1 MPININDKFIKSLTL
16 PEGKDK
22 VYCDDRVVGLNLR
35 ITNIGTKS
43 FFLRY
48 VINGRARKYTIGSY
62 PEFSYTAAK
71 DLALQLKGEIAR
83 GFDPLDKKQALYSTP
98 TIKEFS
104 IDFLKSK
111 EKVLRPSTLQSYQDF
126 FFDKHIIPK
135 FGSLKINSISKKEI
149 EMYHS
154 SFTDTPRMG
163 NRILELMRSMFNT
176 AISWGVIEKN
186 PTADIKKFQEYKR
199 ERYLSDEEIT
209 RLIKALDADENQIN
223 KSIIKLILLTG
234 SRKGEVLSARWQDFD
249 LKNGIWIKPADLTKQ
264 KRSSHIPLN
273 GEALEILKQMR
284 KKIVP
289 EAKIKHCK
297 EDQIISTDHFLFYNL
312 KTKTHLQ
319 DIKKFWIKI
328 CKKAEIKNA
337 TIHDLRHT
345 FASMLVNSGIGLEVI
360 GKLIGHSNMKTT
372 QRYSHLI
379 NSTLKQATDIFGSK
393 IGSIEL
399 RK

>member
-1 MPININDKFIKSLTL
+1 MPTLNDKFIKSLPT
-16 PEGKDK
+16 PKIK
-22 VYCDDRVVGLNLR
+22 HKTYWDDRVVGLGIR
-35 ITNIGTKS
+35 ITNNGALS
-43 FFLRY
+43 FILDY
-48 VINGRARKYTIGSY
+48 VSNGRRRRYTIGRY
-62 PEFSYTAAK
+62 PALSTTAAREI
-71 DLALQLKGEIAR
+71 ATELKGEIIK
-83 GFDPLDKKQALYSTP
+83 GHDPLQKKEAINNTP

-104 IDFLKSK
+104 VDFLKAK
-111 EKVLRPSTLQSYQDF
+111 EKVLRPNTLQSYQDF
-126 FFDKHIIPK
+126 FFNKHIIPK
-135 FGSLKINSISKKEI
+135 FGNLKINSISKKEI

-163 NRILELMRSMFNT
+163 NRVLELIRSMFNT

-199 ERYLSDEEIT
+199 ERYLSDDEII
-209 RLIKALDADENQIN
+209 RLIKTLDADENQIN

-273 GEALEILKQMR
+273 SEALEILKQMK
-284 KKIVP
+284 KKIAP
-289 EAKIKHCK
+289 ETKIKHCK
-297 EDQIISTDHFLFYNL
+297 EDQIISTEHFLFYNL

-379 NSTLKQATDIFGSK
+379 NSTLKQATEVFGSK
-393 IGSIEL
+393 IGKI
-399 RK
+399 

>member
-1 MPININDKFIKSLTL
+1 MPTLNDKFIKSLPAPKIKHKT
-16 PEGKDK
+16 
-22 VYCDDRVVGLNLR
+22 YWDDRVVGLGIR
-35 ITNIGTKS
+35 ITNNGALS
-43 FFLRY
+43 FILDY
-48 VINGRARKYTIGSY
+48 VSSGRRRRYTIGRY
-62 PEFSYTAAK
+62 PALTTTAAREI
-71 DLALQLKGEIAR
+71 ATELKGEIIR
-83 GFDPLDKKQALYSTP
+83 GHDPLQKKEAINNTP

-104 IDFLKSK
+104 VDFLKAK

-126 FFDKHIIPK
+126 FFNKHIIPK

-199 ERYLSDEEIT
+199 ERYLSDDEII

-273 GEALEILKQMR
+273 NEALEILKQMR

-289 EAKIKHCK
+289 ETKIKHCK
-297 EDQIISTDHFLFYNL
+297 EDQIISTEHFLFYNL

-328 CKKAEIKNA
+328 CKKAGIKNA

-360 GKLIGHSNMKTT
+360 GKLIGHSNLKTT

-379 NSTLKQATDIFGSK
+379 NSTLKQATEVFGSK
-393 IGSIEL
+393 IGSI
-399 RK
+399 